1 MSLWGILKSTAKP
14 KRPEEELRKH
24 RCAFTGHRPEKLTG
38 QEAYVIKEL
47 RSAVESAVDEGY
59 TTFITGCSRGVD
71 LWAADVVLEMRRHD
85 KRLKLICAIPFEGF
99 EDKWPVDWRK
109 HLELVR
115 KQADWIQVVSMEYH
129 PEVYQKRNMWMV
141 HKASKVIA
149 VCNGKP
155 SGTLNT
161 VRYAEGQNVPVHMI
175 QV

>member
-1 MSLWGILKSTAKP
+1 M
-14 KRPEEELRKH
+14 
-24 RCAFTGHRPEKLTG
+24 
-38 QEAYVIKEL
+38 
-47 RSAVESAVDEGY
+47 
-59 TTFITGCSRGVD
+59 D

-115 KQADWIQVVSMEYH
+115 KQADWVQVVSMEYH